1 MMEADYLMPD
11 TRLDYVT
18 FYGIPVSFTLE
29 FPFHASTSG
38 ADYYVLHGR
47 VTLEWEERSGMHA
60 DIAVHMSQT
69 VREFLPGV
77 HAKHAQAPAINAIR
91 KSIDTQNI
99 EFLKSG
105 KRQPIPLSSRQ
116 FSVTTQQFVFQNP
129 SDEELGEYLKRKVY
143 WATKIGAAKAW
154 IADPCEALY
163 LARETSQLLEA
174 AKGLADSGSL
184 KLDDEHAT
192 ATPTLMA
199 EAGRIEAE
207 AQRALA
213 QIDAK
218 HAYERGEAVIRR

>member
-1 MMEADYLMPD
+1 MSD
-11 TRLDYVT
+11 TKRTYVT

-29 FPFHASTSG
+29 FPFHQSTSG

-47 VTLEWEERSGMHA
+47 VTLEEGSGLHA

-69 VREFLPGV
+69 VREALPGV
-77 HAKHAQAPAINAIR
+77 DAKHAQAHAINAIR

-116 FSVTTQQFVFQNP
+116 FSITTQQFIFQNP
-129 SDEELGEYLKRKVY
+129 SDEELAEYLKRSVY
-143 WATKIGAAKAW
+143 WPTKLGAPKAW
-154 IADPCEALY
+154 IADPCEGLY
-163 LARETSQLLEA
+163 LAREISQLFKA
-174 AKGLADSGSL
+174 ANTLADAGWM
-184 KLDDEHAT
+184 KLDGEYAT
-192 ATPTLMA
+192 ATSTLMA
-199 EAGRIEAE
+199 QAESVEADAKK
-207 AQRALA
+207 ALA

>member
-1 MMEADYLMPD
+1 MQAPLMSD
-11 TRLDYVT
+11 TKLVYVT

-29 FPFHASTSG
+29 FPFHPSTSG

-47 VTLEWEERSGMHA
+47 VTLEEGSGLHA

-69 VREFLPGV
+69 VREALPNV
-77 HAKHAQAPAINAIR
+77 DAKHAQAPAINAIR
-91 KSIDTQNI
+91 KGVDTQNI

-116 FSVTTQQFVFQNP
+116 FSITTKQFIFQNP
-129 SDEELGEYLKRKVY
+129 SEAELAEYTKRRVY
-143 WATKIGAAKAW
+143 WLAKLRETKVW
-154 IADPCEALY
+154 VADPCEALY
-163 LARETSQLLEA
+163 LARETSQLLKA
-174 AKGLADSGSL
+174 AKVLADAGWM
-184 KLDDEHAT
+184 KLDGEYAT

-199 EAGRIEAE
+199 QAASIEAE
-207 AQRALA
+207 AKKALA